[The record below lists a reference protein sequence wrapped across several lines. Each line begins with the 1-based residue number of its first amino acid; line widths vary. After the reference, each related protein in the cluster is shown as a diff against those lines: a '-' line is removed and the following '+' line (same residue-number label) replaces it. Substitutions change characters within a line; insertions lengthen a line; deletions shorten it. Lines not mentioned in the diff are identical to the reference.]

1 MFVGSVI
8 TAAYSIHRKKKDN
21 MVVINI
27 DDWRKLNSE
36 QQTLLLK
43 ATTQEQ
49 VNKLID
55 QFTNKK

>member
-1 MFVGSVI
+1 
-8 TAAYSIHRKKKDN
+8 